1 MKNITLKLRWRLA
14 LSAIAVATA
23 VASSANA
30 AVINGLFNTGV
41 DNTTTTLVPH
51 GAPDPHYTITAP
63 AGFPTVTVDDT
74 TFPFPPWVANTYG
87 VGGSRWI
94 GPDRSSQGPAGP
106 YTYQTTF
113 NLPSNA
119 ILSTAMITGL
129 WGTDDASSDIWLNGV
144 PQSQVSA
151 GFTSLVPFM
160 VSSGFQ
166 IGLNTLEFRLFNSGG
181 PTGLRVDKIAGK
193 YQVPEPASVAL
204 TLFAVAGTALA
215 LFRTR
220 SGGQP

>member
-1 MKNITLKLRWRLA
+1 MKLFTFKRCGWMA
-14 LSAIAVATA
+14 LSAVVVLAAA
-23 VASSANA
+23 NSASA
-30 AVINGLFNTGV
+30 AVITGLFNTGV

-51 GAPDPHYTITAP
+51 GAPDPHYTITVP

-74 TFPFPPWVANTYG
+74 VFPFPPWVANNYG
-87 VGGSRWI
+87 LGGSRWI
-94 GPDRSSQGPAGP
+94 GPDRTSQGPAGP
-106 YTYQTTF
+106 YTYLTTF
-113 NLPSNA
+113 TLPSNA

-129 WGTDDASSDIWLNGV
+129 WGTDDLSNDIWLNGV
-144 PQSQVSA
+144 PQGQVSA

-166 IGLNTLEFRLFNSGG
+166 AGLNVLEFRLNNAGG

-193 YQVPEPASVAL
+193 YQVPEPASVAILL
-204 TLFAVAGTALA
+204 TAAVGCLYAT
-215 LFRTR
+215 RRNR